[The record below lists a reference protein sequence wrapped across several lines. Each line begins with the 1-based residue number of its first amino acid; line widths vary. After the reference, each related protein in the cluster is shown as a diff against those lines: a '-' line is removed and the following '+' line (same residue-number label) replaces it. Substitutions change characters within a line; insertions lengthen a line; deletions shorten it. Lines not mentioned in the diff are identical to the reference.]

1 MQQFCDY
8 EILSELGRG
17 GMGAV
22 YRARSKDGRTVA
34 LKVMRPEFRTNAS
47 AEKRFK
53 RAPQL
58 YPKHPNIVEIYD
70 SGECDGTLYFAMQLV
85 EGDAL
90 SNILRR
96 VRVFAPEQY
105 APVLRDIAAGLDG
118 SHAKGVIH
126 RDIKPSNILIRSA
139 DGRAFLTDF
148 DIAKDLT
155 AAQFTSVAG
164 AGAMIGTAH
173 YMSPE
178 QASGKQITPAS
189 DVYSL
194 GAMTYEALAGRP
206 PFQADSEFVVARMH
220 LQEPPEDLYKVNPAV
235 SEKVSAV
242 VMRALNKDP
251 RQRYASAGGFAQ
263 AYSAALSKSRAL
275 ALPKVLAL
283 GGGLTAMIVVAAL
296 AVAMVSTTQPGG
308 LGETNPPHTAT
319 PTAVATTATRQSS
332 QPKSKTVVASDA
344 TAVDDA
350 SANSSPTP
358 DAVQGQPTV
367 TPDLRAPD
375 TATPVPPTAAPLPT
389 VPVVPT
395 IAVPVVVSVT
405 LLPPPSTLVPHLTAT
420 LPPAVVVTSPPVLK
434 VTLVVKCCIL
444 LIPTNTPTSTPVPIK
459 INVTLVIKKLP

>member
-22 YRARSKDGRTVA
+22 YRARYKDGRIVA

-47 AEKRFK
+47 AERRFK

-58 YPKHPNIVEIYD
+58 YPKHPNIVEIID
-70 SGECDGTLYFAMQLV
+70 SGECEGTLYLAMQLI

-90 SNILRR
+90 SGILRR

-164 AGAMIGTAH
+164 ASAMIGTAH

-178 QASGKQITPAS
+178 QASGKPITPAS

-220 LQEPPEDLYKVNPAV
+220 LQELPEDLYKVNPAV

-242 VMRALNKDP
+242 VMKALSKDP
-251 RQRYASAGGFAQ
+251 HQRYSSAGSFAQ
-263 AYSAALSKSRAL
+263 AYTAALKTSRAL

-283 GGGLTAMIVVAAL
+283 AGGLTAMVVVAAL
-296 AVAMVSTTQPGG
+296 AVALISSSQPGG
-308 LGETNPPHTAT
+308 VAGANNASHTET
-319 PTAVATTATRQSS
+319 PTAVIATTKPGTQVKPTVGSS
-332 QPKSKTVVASDA
+332 A
-344 TAVDDA
+344 TAALDA
-350 SANSSPTP
+350 QANATPTP
-358 DAVQGQPTV
+358 ETAAGQPTV
-367 TPDLRAPD
+367 TPDTRDLS
-375 TATPVPPTAAPLPT
+375 TPTTVPPTAAPLPT
-389 VPVVPT
+389 STPVPVAT
-395 IAVPVVVSVT
+395 TAVPV
-405 LLPPPSTLVPHLTAT
+405 LPSPTPSPTAK
-420 LPPAVVVTSPPVLK
+420 PVVVATVPIVIK
-434 VTLVVKCCIL
+434 ITAIVKCCIL
-444 LIPTNTPTSTPVPIK
+444 ILPTNTPVPIK
-459 INVTLVIKKLP
+459 IVPPIIIKMTIAP